1 MKNRFNWCYFLISP
15 VIIVSLITIFY
26 GCNTELT
33 QKSEKVTLFKILPP
47 TDTGVHFN
55 NKISESPELNIVTY
69 EMLYNGAGV
78 GVGDL
83 NNDGL
88 IDVFLA
94 SNMGESKLYLN
105 EGDFQFRDITDMSG
119 IQTSG
124 KWASG
129 VTIVDI
135 NNDGF
140 LDIYVSFGGPYAY
153 PERRSNELYINNGDS
168 TFTELAQEY
177 NIADTGFTTHAAF
190 FDYNKD
196 GLLDLYLLTNA
207 QGKVPPNVIREKKI
221 KGEHPNTDRLYK
233 NNGDKTFTD
242 VSKKAGI
249 LIEGYGLGI
258 NILDIDKDGWPD
270 IHISNDFLSNDVI
283 YQNNRD
289 GTFSNKIDTY
299 FRHQSYAAMGTDF
312 GDINNDGLMDILA
325 LDMLPNENERVKRMY
340 QSAGY
345 DRFKSEIMA
354 GYTRQYKR
362 NTLQLNTG
370 LSPNGTYSFSDI
382 SPLAGLESTDWSW
395 SALFA
400 DYDND
405 GLQDVMITNGVP
417 RNATDNDFSNYKM
430 NLLRR
435 YGFNRKT
442 QDSLYKKIQD
452 LDGSHVKNFLFKN
465 NGDLTFSDS
474 SKVWGFSQK
483 SYSTGAAYTDFNNDG
498 ALDIIINNIDNPS
511 FIYKNGLDSTSNNYF
526 KIKLTG
532 PKNNSQAIGS
542 TISLYTD
549 TTSIHRYYSVTRG
562 YLSSMATPLHFG
574 LGSIQNIDSLV
585 IIWPDN
591 SKKVVC
597 NPTINKLLEVT
608 YNPENNN
615 KIDWD
620 LKKKRK
626 LDRPKFF
633 SDVTKNKKINFFHKE
648 QEYVDFKIQPL
659 LPHKFSRLGP
669 GIAVGD
675 VNNDGRDDFFIGGAF
690 EQSGEIFLQNKD
702 GSFISSTLES
712 GSNYEED
719 MGSLLMDFNKD
730 GNLDLYVASGGS
742 EFRANSKYYQDRLY
756 VGDGTGKFNHKPN
769 AIPQINS
776 STAAVTA
783 SDFDHDGIKEL
794 FVGGRVVPSQYPKA
808 PESYI
813 LKWQNNKFTDITE
826 KVAPGL
832 NRIGM
837 VTSATWT
844 DYNNDSWVD
853 LMILGEWMPITL
865 FENRKGK
872 LVDVTEKLGLSKTV
886 GWWNSITTGDFNQ
899 DGYTDYVMGNLGLNS
914 NLKNEHNGPVK
925 IHYADFNN
933 DGIIDPIISK
943 IVNGKRYPIHLK
955 DDVTRQIPSLKRRFP
970 TYESYGEATLTDIFS
985 QESLENAKEHAI
997 NTFKTSILMN
1007 NKGNSF
1013 EISPLPNEAQMAPI
1027 FGIQSADYDSDGYT
1041 DLLMIGNSF
1050 STEVFNGWYDAFN
1063 GLLLKGNGK
1072 GIFEPTLFEE
1082 SGFYFNKDSKALAK
1096 IAGVN
1101 NQNLILAAHN
1111 NGDLKAFQHD
1121 HKNAP
1126 NSQITAKEDE
1136 AWAEIYYKNGIS
1148 EKIEFYAGGGY
1159 LSQSSKLIVLSKKVD
1174 YVVFYDQAGSSRK
1187 VTF

>member
-1 MKNRFNWCYFLISP
+1 MRINVNRCHFFNSSI
-15 VIIVSLITIFY
+15 IIVSLVLALY
-26 GCNTELT
+26 SCSSELT
-33 QKSEKVTLFKILPP
+33 QHTGKNTLFKKLLP
-47 TDTGVHFN
+47 TDTGIYFS
-55 NKISESPELNIVTY
+55 NKIRESPELNVVTY

-83 NNDGL
+83 NNDDL
-88 IDVFLA
+88 MDVFFA
-94 SNMGESKLYLN
+94 SNMGKSKLYLN
-105 EGDFQFRDITDMSG
+105 EGDFQFRDITDTAG
-119 IQTSG
+119 IQTKG

-129 VTIVDI
+129 VTFVDI
-135 NNDGF
+135 NHDGY
-140 LDIYVSFGGPYAY
+140 LDIYVSFGGPYAN

-168 TFTELAQEY
+168 TFTEYAKKY

-207 QGKVPPNVIREKKI
+207 QGNVPPNVIREKKI
-221 KGEHPNTDRLYK
+221 NGEHPNTDKLYK

-258 NILDIDKDGWPD
+258 NILDINKDGWPD
-270 IHISNDFLSNDVI
+270 IHISNDFLSNDII
-283 YQNNRD
+283 YQNNQD
-289 GTFSNKIDTY
+289 GTFTDKVDTY

-312 GDINNDGLMDILA
+312 GDINNDGLMDIIS
-325 LDMLPNENERVKRMY
+325 LDMLPANNERIKKMY

-345 DRFKSEIMA
+345 DRFKSEIKS

-382 SPLAGLESTDWSW
+382 SPLAGVEATDWSW

-405 GLQDVMITNGVP
+405 GLQDLMITNGVP
-417 RNATDNDFSNYKM
+417 RNATDNDFSIYKM

-442 QDSLYKKIQD
+442 QESLFKKIQD

-474 SKVWGFSQK
+474 SRAWGFRQK
-483 SYSTGAAYTDFNNDG
+483 SYSTGAAYADFNNDG
-498 ALDIIINNIDNPS
+498 ALDIVINNINNPS
-511 FIYKNGLDSTSNNYF
+511 FIYKNRSDSVKHNY
-526 KIKLTG
+526 IKLKLKG
-532 PKNNSQAIGS
+532 SKKNRQAIGS
-542 TISLYTD
+542 SVSLYSD
-549 TTSIHRYYSVTRG
+549 EKKLHRYYSISRG
-562 YLSSMATPLHFG
+562 YLSSMATPIHFG
-574 LGSIQNIDSLV
+574 LGSNIEVDSLV

-591 SKKVVC
+591 SKKVIKD
-597 NPTINKLLEVT
+597 PTINKLLEIK
-608 YNPENNN
+608 YDPENNN
-615 KIDWD
+615 NINWSRQKKFKLSRPTIFDDVTEEKKID
-620 LKKKRK
+620 
-626 LDRPKFF
+626 FIHEEHEF
-633 SDVTKNKKINFFHKE
+633 I
-648 QEYVDFKIQPL
+648 DFKIQPL
-659 LPHKFSRLGP
+659 LPHKFSKLGP

-690 EQSGEIFLQNKD
+690 EQSGEIFLQNKN

-756 VGDGTGKFNHKPN
+756 IGDGTGKFNHKPN

-776 STAAVTA
+776 STASVTA
-783 SDFDHDGIKEL
+783 ADFDHDGIEEL
-794 FVGGRVVPSQYPKA
+794 FVGGRVVSSQYPKA

-826 KVAPGL
+826 KVAQEL
-832 NRIGM
+832 KRIGM

-844 DYNNDSWVD
+844 DYNNDNWVD
-853 LMILGEWMPITL
+853 LILVGEWMPITV
-865 FENRKGK
+865 FENRKGN
-872 LVDVTEKLGLSKTV
+872 LVDVTEKLGLSRTV

-899 DGYTDYVMGNLGLNS
+899 DGYTDYAMGNLGLNTT
-914 NLKNEHNGPVK
+914 LKNEQNESVK
-925 IHYADFNN
+925 IHYTDFNN
-933 DGIIDPIISK
+933 DGIIDPVISK

-970 TYESYGEATLTDIFS
+970 TYESYGEAILTDIFS
-985 QESLENAKEHAI
+985 RESLENAKKHTI

-1148 EKIEFYAGGGY
+1148 EKVEFYAGGGY